1 MRGLGTL
8 SALVAPV
15 AAALADGPF
24 TTSGRW
30 ILAGD
35 NKTNVNLAGINWPGA
50 GEAMIPEGLQYQ
62 SAAAIAAR
70 IQSLGMNVVRLT
82 YATEMVDQI
91 FANGGADIPVQKSL
105 IAALGQQN
113 GTAVWEMVKRSN
125 PQFNDNITRLQ
136 AFDTVAAE
144 LSKQDIY
151 VLVDNHVS
159 KAQWCCSPLDGN
171 SWWGDTYFSTANWT
185 RGLTYMTEH
194 TRDWPNLIGLS
205 LRNELRQP
213 LTNITLYQQ
222 AYNWETWYAR
232 TREGAAAIHKANPK
246 ALVFL
251 SGLDSDTTLQ
261 PVVEGSNLTPGKA
274 MFRPGDYFEGA
285 ENKLVLELHS
295 YANIINEGLA
305 KNCTGLKE
313 TLVQGGWS
321 GLSTAA
327 PGGAKVKNR
336 MPTLMTEFGWGQN
349 DQEWNSNYST
359 CIQDFLRDDV
369 RAGWMIWAISGSY
382 YIREGKQDYDEPW
395 GILNHDWSDWR
406 SEKHAM
412 GELKRLVNSTLST
425 TMDGAGEGGGKDSPS
440 PSPDKKNASESIR
453 GSLYNF
459 LWGVAALAIFNMV

>member
-1 MRGLGTL
+1 M
-8 SALVAPV
+8 
-15 AAALADGPF
+15 
-24 TTSGRW
+24 
-30 ILAGD
+30 
-35 NKTNVNLAGINWPGA
+35 
-50 GEAMIPEGLQYQ
+50 
-62 SAAAIAAR
+62 
-70 IQSLGMNVVRLT
+70 
-82 YATEMVDQI
+82 
-91 FANGGADIPVQKSL
+91 
-105 IAALGQQN
+105 
-113 GTAVWEMVKRSN
+113 
-125 PQFNDNITRLQ
+125 
-136 AFDTVAAE
+136 
-144 LSKQDIY
+144 
-151 VLVDNHVS
+151 
-159 KAQWCCSPLDGN
+159 
-171 SWWGDTYFSTANWT
+171 
-185 RGLTYMTEH
+185 
-194 TRDWPNLIGLS
+194 
-205 LRNELRQP
+205 
-213 LTNITLYQQ
+213 
-222 AYNWETWYAR
+222 
-232 TREGAAAIHKANPK
+232 
-246 ALVFL
+246 
-251 SGLDSDTTLQ
+251 
-261 PVVEGSNLTPGKA
+261 VEGSNLTPGKG

-327 PGGAKVKNR
+327 PGGTKVKNR

-382 YIREGKQDYDEPW
+382 YIRECKQDYDEPW